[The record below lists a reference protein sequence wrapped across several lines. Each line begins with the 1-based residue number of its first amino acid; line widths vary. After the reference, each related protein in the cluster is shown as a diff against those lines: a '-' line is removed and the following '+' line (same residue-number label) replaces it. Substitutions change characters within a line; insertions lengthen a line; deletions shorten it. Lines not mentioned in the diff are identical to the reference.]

1 MGASIEEAREQMK
14 YVRSSWLS
22 GGLKNGVLIYTSVEG
37 ENLSVKPAEVKRNCV
52 NEWPKVFASV
62 SRELDTKWYNK

>member
-37 ENLSVKPAEVKRNCV
+37 ENLSVKPAEVTRNCV
-52 NEWPKVFASV
+52 NK
-62 SRELDTKWYNK
+62 